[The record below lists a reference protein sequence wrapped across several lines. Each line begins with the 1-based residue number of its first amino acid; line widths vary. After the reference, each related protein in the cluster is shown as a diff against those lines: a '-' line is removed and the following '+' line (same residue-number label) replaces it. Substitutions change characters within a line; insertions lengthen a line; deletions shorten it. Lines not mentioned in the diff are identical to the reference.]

1 METPLCVDLDGTLCK
16 GDMTVES
23 TLLLLKNAPL
33 VFFRSLPLLIKG
45 KSPFKRIV
53 AQNVSINPTYLP
65 LNRKFLDFL
74 KGEKDAGRKLLLVSA
89 SDEILVKQVG
99 DHVGIF
105 DESIGSNGVE
115 NLKSA
120 KKAQY
125 LVDRFG
131 EKGFDY
137 AGNDEPDFKV
147 WERARNAVVVNASPF
162 VESAAN
168 KRYNV
173 SHVFKKERARP
184 LSVLESLRAYQWLK
198 NLLLLLPL
206 VLAHKVL
213 DLDLWSK
220 AIIAFLAFS
229 LCASAIYV
237 LNDAFDLEAD
247 RMHARKRFR
256 PLPAGDIQ
264 IADALL
270 LATLCFAGA
279 ILLCSAEN
287 FSFLLCLLS
296 YFVVCFAYSFYLK
309 KIPLVDILILALLY
323 VLRVLSGGVAVGVD
337 VSHWLLAFS
346 MFMFLSLACVKRYSE
361 LFQLRTMNGDRAHG
375 RGYEAGDIDLIGNL
389 GAASG
394 YISILVLAMYISSS
408 EVTILYHQP
417 RWLWL
422 SCPLILYWISRVWLM
437 AHRGRMNEDPI
448 LFAATDKASYAVALL
463 CFVLLVLAI

>member
-1 METPLCVDLDGTLCK
+1 METPLCVDLDGTLFK

-23 TLLLLKNAPL
+23 SLLLLKND
-33 VFFRSLPLLIKG
+33 PLLFLRALPALFKG

-53 AQNVSINPTYLP
+53 AQNVTVNPAFLP
-65 LNRKFLDFL
+65 WNREFLEFL
-74 KGEKDAGRKLLLVSA
+74 RKEKIAGRRLLLVSA
-89 SDEILVKQVG
+89 SDEILVKQAG

-105 DESIGSNGVE
+105 DESIGSNGIE
-115 NLKSA
+115 NLKSG

-147 WERARNAVVVNASPF
+147 WERARNAVVVNASAF
-162 VESAAN
+162 VESAA
-168 KRYNV
+168 KKQYNV
-173 SHVFKKERARP
+173 SHVFKKERTKP
-184 LSVLESLRAYQWLK
+184 LSVLESLRVYQWLK

-206 VLAHKVL
+206 ILAHKVL

-237 LNDAFDLEAD
+237 VNDAFDLEAD

-264 IADALL
+264 IVDAFL
-270 LATLCFAGA
+270 LAGLCLAGAVLMCFAEPFG
-279 ILLCSAEN
+279 
-287 FSFLLCLLS
+287 FFLCLLS
-296 YFVVCFAYSFYLK
+296 YFTACAAYSFYLK
-309 KIPLVDILILALLY
+309 RIPLVDILILALLY

-361 LFQLRTMNGDRAHG
+361 LFQLRTTNGNRAHG
-375 RGYEAGDIDLIGNL
+375 RGYEADDIDHIGTL

-394 YISILVLAMYISSS
+394 YISVLVLAMYISSS
-408 EVTILYHQP
+408 EITVLYHQP

-422 SCPLILYWISRVWLM
+422 SCPMMLYWISRVWLL

-463 CFVLLVLAI
+463 CFALLLLAL